1 MTVEPIPSLA
11 ELLVRHHEELLRRLR
26 RRGAGLFRYETEE
39 DLAQG
44 VHLRALKSAARF
56 EFQGDEAF
64 KGYLSRLVRAHVA
77 DRHDYWS
84 AARRDGGAL
93 MRVTL
98 LGAGSTMANGVEP
111 VSPGHGPATFAQR
124 RDLLALAAQAV
135 DVLLPRDQQIV
146 SMISDGLS
154 VPEMAERLSLSD
166 ETVRRT
172 KLRAVERFRQAFELI
187 AGRPARL

>member
-1 MTVEPIPSLA
+1 MNTEPTPRLA
-11 ELLVRHHEELLRRLR
+11 ELLVRHHEELLARLR

-44 VHLRALKSAARF
+44 VHLRALKSGARF

-84 AARRDGGAL
+84 AARRNGGAL

-98 LGAGSTMANGVEP
+98 LGADSTMGHGVEP
-111 VSPGHGPATFAQR
+111 AFSGNGPATFAQR

-135 DVLLPRDQQIV
+135 DVLLPRDQRLV
-146 SMISDGLS
+146 SMITEGLS
-154 VPEMAERLSLSD
+154 VPEMAERLSLTED
-166 ETVRRT
+166 TARRT

-187 AGRPARL
+187 AG